1 PVRRGPF
8 GRPPWRCLPA
18 LDAGG
23 AAGGDCLAVRRGLC
37 GAGGV
42 AGAALAAAHATAVA
56 RRRGRLPA
64 RLHPPARIVAIRGG
78 RACPR
83 GAAGR
88 VACLSAGGCSRSGRA
103 AGRTR
108 AADGLPCCGYAG
120 RRRLHSSRGLVRYA
134 GQATVERGRNPL
146 ARACAWLAGLP
157 PAGEDLPIVV
167 EFECAPGRETWRRRF
182 GAARIA
188 STLRLRGGRLRE
200 RLGPVS
206 LRIDL
211 HANEGVIW
219 WTVAGARLLGVVP
232 LPASLFDGV
241 RCREYER
248 EGRYCFEVEAV
259 LPMAGRVIR
268 YAGWLEPA

>member
-1 PVRRGPF
+1 MQPSLFQQV
-8 GRPPWRCLPA
+8 L
-18 LDAGG
+18 G
-23 AAGGDCLAVRRGLC
+23 AAFF
-37 GAGGV
+37 
-42 AGAALAAAHATAVA
+42 
-56 RRRGRLPA
+56 RLPDSL
-64 RLHPPARIVAIRGG
+64 RQ
-78 RACPR
+78 
-83 GAAGR
+83 
-88 VACLSAGGCSRSGRA
+88 
-103 AGRTR
+103 
-108 AADGLPCCGYAG
+108 
-120 RRRLHSSRGLVRYA
+120 LHSSRGLVRYA

-157 PAGEDLPIVV
+157 PAGEDQPIVV

-182 GAARIA
+182 GAARMT
-188 STLRLRGGRLRE
+188 STLRLHGGRLRE

-219 WTVAGARLLGVVP
+219 WTVVGARLLGVVP